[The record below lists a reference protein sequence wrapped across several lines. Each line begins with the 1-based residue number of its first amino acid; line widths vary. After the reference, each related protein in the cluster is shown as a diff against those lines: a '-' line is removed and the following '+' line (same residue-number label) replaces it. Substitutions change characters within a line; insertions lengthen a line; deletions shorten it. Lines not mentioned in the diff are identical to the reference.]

1 MGFLKKLDKIMDVI
15 FDEDSI
21 DNEKNDVENG
31 VNLNQIDDS
40 VEKGD
45 AFETYVVNLFS
56 EEYFK
61 ISEWTSDISRKHNRF
76 VESDCNPDLV
86 MRYNYKNIDERFC
99 IECKFRSNLYKGKLS
114 WSNHSQIE
122 RYKNYANEKDL
133 PVFIV
138 IGLGGYPDN
147 PDRMFCIPLEEA
159 KYPALYPSVF
169 EKFERDAGKPFFY
182 RDGMLS

>member
-1 MGFLKKLDKIMDVI
+1 MGFLNKLEKIVDIVL
-15 FDEDSI
+15 E
-21 DNEKNDVENG
+21 
-31 VNLNQIDDS
+31 DDS

-45 AFETYVVNLFS
+45 EFEKYVVNLFD
-56 EEYFK
+56 EKYFNVA
-61 ISEWTSDISRKHNRF
+61 EWTSDISRKHDRF

-86 MRYNYKNIDERFC
+86 MRYNYKNVNELFC

-114 WSNHSQIE
+114 WSDHNQLE
-122 RYKNYANEKDL
+122 RYRNYANEKNL

-169 EKFERDAGKPFFY
+169 EKFERDAEKQFFY
-182 RDGMLS
+182 RDGMLH